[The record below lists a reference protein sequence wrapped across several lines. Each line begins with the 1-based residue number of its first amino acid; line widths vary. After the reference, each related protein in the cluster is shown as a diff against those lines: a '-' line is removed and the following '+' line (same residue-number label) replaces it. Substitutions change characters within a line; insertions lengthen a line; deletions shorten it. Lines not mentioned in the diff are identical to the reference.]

1 VWLKRMPGPIGPE
14 SKERSVAVQVCVTE
28 SWLTTVTTVPALIV
42 TVIGLKAKL
51 WMLIVTRGGTVVV
64 VVGAAVVVVTGAT
77 MLVVEEVLDG
87 DDVVVLVEAGA
98 VVDGVRTE
106 VVGEDELG
114 GAGREVAEVPGAIRF
129 EEGDELPHADSESAV
144 TVTPIAAATSL
155 VIARVI
161 SVPSR
166 HRCAR
171 VGPWK
176 VIRVSVRESLSAP
189 GTLGAATHFLAPSRH
204 VRGRAPTWLA
214 AYLSSCG

>member
-1 VWLKRMPGPIGPE
+1 MPGPIGPE

-106 VVGEDELG
+106 VVGEDELD

-129 EEGDELPHADSESAV
+129 EEGDELLHADSESAV

-155 VIARVI
+155 VIACII

-204 VRGRAPTWLA
+204 VRRRAPTWLA